1 MFDIGGACFTCSL
14 TSTKSYEQR
23 WRNRPKKSSK
33 IQQVSRFPWKA
44 YVSKIFL
51 VDVPPVTGEDRG
63 ASCRDNACRHTGT
76 GVGRRHC
83 RPILK
88 RGREAGVCSCSAPR
102 TNPLSSAGYTHGGRV
117 PPCTKTKRLQRPR
130 SISISQSHRFPLV
143 PEQQWQHPRV
153 VDSPCHCIWVHEDGL
168 ATRLER
174 VQ

>member
-102 TNPLSSAGYTHGGRV
+102 TNPLSSAGYTHGAEEEDGCHRV
-117 PPCTKTKRLQRPR
+117 PKPK
-130 SISISQSHRFPLV
+130 
-143 PEQQWQHPRV
+143 
-153 VDSPCHCIWVHEDGL
+153 DSRGL
-168 ATRLER
+168 ALSVSVNHIVSLWFLSNNGSIRELLIRPATVFGSTRMD
-174 VQ
+174 